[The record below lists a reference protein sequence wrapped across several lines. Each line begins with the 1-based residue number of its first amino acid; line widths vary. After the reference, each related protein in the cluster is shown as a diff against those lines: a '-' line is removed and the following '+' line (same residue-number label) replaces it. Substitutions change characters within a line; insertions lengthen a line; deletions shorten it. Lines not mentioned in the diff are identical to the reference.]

1 MAPPLKFILINL
13 VSKVT
18 DQRSPLVSAHMD
30 HTQHPESRR
39 SEYVYAKAEQT
50 PAQKEAFHWARR
62 KRAGGVKGS
71 ERMQNKEGKMENQA
85 VKQEPGTGNVK
96 IWSWRAETQR
106 LQRD

>member
-1 MAPPLKFILINL
+1 MAPLLKFILINL

-30 HTQHPESRR
+30 HTQHPGSRR
-39 SEYVYAKAEQT
+39 SEYGYAKAEQI
-50 PAQKEAFHWARR
+50 PAQEVAFHWVRR

-71 ERMQNKEGKMENQA
+71 EGKQNQEQKVENQA
-85 VKQEPGTGNVK
+85 VKQERGTGNVT
-96 IWSWRAETQR
+96 IWSGRAETQR